1 MTRHHRA
8 AFTLIEL
15 LVVIAIIAILI
26 GLLLPAVQKV
36 REAAARS
43 RCTNNLKQIGLA
55 MHSHNDA
62 VGTLPQGVRAGWG
75 HSWSLDV
82 LPYIEQKNLY
92 NVCPQPI
99 NDSGAWTGTDSRSL
113 RLISLARTAVKTF
126 RCPSSPAPDNEPTD
140 VNGLKQRATSN
151 YLACAGGNA
160 RNDNNGTNGMD
171 RSNGMFIA
179 VRYDGSRWKT
189 ARKPFRLIDVKDGL
203 SNTVMLGE
211 AEYLLSKAQGCNIC
225 DRFLYY
231 HMNADSGGGSD
242 YSEALGSTRNRMNN
256 PGLNNSAREISF
268 GSKHPGGVNV
278 CLGDGSVRFV
288 RESIA
293 IGTWRAA
300 GSRDGGE
307 VLKDF

>member
-1 MTRHHRA
+1 
-8 AFTLIEL
+8 
-15 LVVIAIIAILI
+15 
-26 GLLLPAVQKV
+26 
-36 REAAARS
+36 
-43 RCTNNLKQIGLA
+43 
-55 MHSHNDA
+55 
-62 VGTLPQGVRAGWG
+62 
-75 HSWSLDV
+75 
-82 LPYIEQKNLY
+82 
-92 NVCPQPI
+92 
-99 NDSGAWTGTDSRSL
+99 
-113 RLISLARTAVKTF
+113 
-126 RCPSSPAPDNEPTD
+126 
-140 VNGLKQRATSN
+140 
-151 YLACAGGNA
+151 
-160 RNDNNGTNGMD
+160 MD

-278 CLGDGSVRFV
+278 CLGDGSVRYV

-293 IGTWRAA
+293 IATWRAA